1 VSARVAPDLKR
12 FALLAELGEDER
24 ELVVDLL
31 ERFDLEPGEQL
42 FAEGQ
47 ESEGLFLV
55 ERGALELSSRR
66 AGALGRA
73 SAGDA
78 LGCVSLVAVGPR
90 EATAVA
96 SEAARL
102 WLLSRESF
110 RRLAYDA
117 PRAACRILEAS
128 LAGFAGAVRD
138 ELDRFAGPRSRA

>member
-1 VSARVAPDLKR
+1 VSAPDLKL

-24 ELVVDLL
+24 ELVADLL
-31 ERFDLEPGEQL
+31 EPVDLEKGEQL

-47 ESEGLFLV
+47 EAEGLYLV
-55 ERGALELSSRR
+55 ERGALELSSQRV
-66 AGALGRA
+66 GAVGRA
-73 SAGDA
+73 ASGDA
-78 LGCVSLVAVGPR
+78 LGSLSLVAVGPR

-96 SEAARL
+96 SDRARL

-117 PRAACRILEAS
+117 PRAACRILEAALVDFS
-128 LAGFAGAVRD
+128 GAVRE

>member
-1 VSARVAPDLKR
+1 MSALDLKP
-12 FALLAELGEDER
+12 FALLAELADDER
-24 ELVVDLL
+24 ELVADLVERVDL
-31 ERFDLEPGEQL
+31 DPGEQL

-47 ESEGLFLV
+47 ESEGLYLV

-66 AGALGRA
+66 AGALGRVA
-73 SAGDA
+73 AGET
-78 LGCVSLVAVGPR
+78 LGAVSLVAVGPR

-96 SEAARL
+96 REAARV

-117 PRAACRILEAS
+117 PRAACRMLEGS
-128 LAGFAGAVRD
+128 LAELAGAVRE